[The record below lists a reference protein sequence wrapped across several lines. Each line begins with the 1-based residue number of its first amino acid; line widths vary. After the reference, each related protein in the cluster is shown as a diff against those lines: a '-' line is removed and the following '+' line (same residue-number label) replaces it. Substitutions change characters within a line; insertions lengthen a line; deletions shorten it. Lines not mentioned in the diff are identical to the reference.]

1 MTTIYRY
8 GLMAWFWRML
18 IAAGLVGGGALMALG
33 VRMSS
38 VALVLSGT
46 ALFAPALFFGLVVA
60 VNVAI
65 DGDVVCV
72 GTLLFWRRRVPRA
85 AIRPP
90 RVREHYH
97 AEYGRMY
104 APRVWVRVP
113 RALPVYIDL
122 LGQIVDRPAFLAA
135 FQLSGSSVPRATV
148 PPARGSRETP

>member
-1 MTTIYRY
+1 VKTIYRY
-8 GLMAWFWRML
+8 GPMAWFWRFL
-18 IAAGLVGGGALMALG
+18 IAIGLVGGGALSVLG
-33 VRMSS
+33 FRMSS
-38 VALVLSGT
+38 VGLVVSGA

-60 VNVAI
+60 VHIGI
-65 DGDVVCV
+65 DGDVVHV
-72 GTLLFWRRRVPRA
+72 GTLLFWRRRVARA

-104 APRVWVRVP
+104 APRVWIQVP
-113 RALPVYIDL
+113 HALPVYIDL

-135 FQLSGSSVPRATV
+135 LQLSGSSVPRVTA